1 MGRAKYWCVKVSRK
15 VTASVIKYFFRS
27 YQVHVDKLDKMSKP
41 GDIKKLAQT
50 VEFEL
55 EKKKLEKLKNHEFL
69 NQGKSL
75 NVSLEQ
81 SL

>member
-1 MGRAKYWCVKVSRK
+1 
-15 VTASVIKYFFRS
+15 
-27 YQVHVDKLDKMSKP
+27 VHVEKLDKMSKP

-69 NQGKSL
+69 NQEKNML
-75 NVSLEQ
+75 INRHN
-81 SL
+81 

>member
-1 MGRAKYWCVKVSRK
+1 
-15 VTASVIKYFFRS
+15 
-27 YQVHVDKLDKMSKP
+27 MSKP

-69 NQGKSL
+69 NQGKKTHMCH
-75 NVSLEQ
+75 Q
-81 SL
+81 SNLYREKHANQPSQLDPTQ

>member
-1 MGRAKYWCVKVSRK
+1 M
-15 VTASVIKYFFRS
+15 
-27 YQVHVDKLDKMSKP
+27 HVEKLDKMSRP

-69 NQGKSL
+69 NQGNRMIKAQMS
-75 NVSLEQ
+75 
-81 SL
+81 

>member
-1 MGRAKYWCVKVSRK
+1 M
-15 VTASVIKYFFRS
+15 
-27 YQVHVDKLDKMSKP
+27 HVDKLDKMSKP

-69 NQGKSL
+69 NQGNKAL
-75 NVSLEQ
+75 RRIIEMMYIEKNMLINRHN
-81 SL
+81 

>member
-1 MGRAKYWCVKVSRK
+1 M
-15 VTASVIKYFFRS
+15 
-27 YQVHVDKLDKMSKP
+27 HVEKLDKMSKP

-69 NQGKSL
+69 NQG
-75 NVSLEQ
+75 NQ
-81 SL
+81 MIIA

>member
-1 MGRAKYWCVKVSRK
+1 M
-15 VTASVIKYFFRS
+15 
-27 YQVHVDKLDKMSKP
+27 HVDKLDKMSKP

-69 NQGKSL
+69 NQGNKAL
-75 NVSLEQ
+75 RRVIELMYIEKNMLINRHN
-81 SL
+81 

>member
-1 MGRAKYWCVKVSRK
+1 M
-15 VTASVIKYFFRS
+15 
-27 YQVHVDKLDKMSKP
+27 HVDKLDKMSKP

-69 NQGKSL
+69 NQGNTALRRIIELMYIEKNML
-75 NVSLEQ
+75 INRHN
-81 SL
+81 